1 MSEKRIKSY
10 DDYKKNRKNG
20 RKVMSENTF
29 TKKIKHIIEDT
40 TKENELRGYS
50 MKIMFECIAIQ
61 QHIPFLEQHL
71 EDGESNIYRTIN
83 NIVKAKARSIAEIL
97 YLNSEDIVNLKIN
110 THGKKDDRLWDLIV
124 TMEERELKL
133 QCVVK
138 YSKVKELLKDKV
150 IEKVE
155 EVDSID
161 ITYIGESYLN
171 KQQYFTKT
179 LKDSLNALDIYTQE
193 LVRINNKL

>member
-29 TKKIKHIIEDT
+29 TKKIRHIMEDT
-40 TKENELRGYS
+40 TKENELKGYS

-97 YLNSEDIVNLKIN
+97 YLNNSEDIVKLKIN
-110 THGKKDDRLWDLIV
+110 THGKKDNRLWDLVVII
-124 TMEERELKL
+124 EERELRL
-133 QCVVK
+133 QCVIK
-138 YSKVKELLKDKV
+138 YSRVKDLLKDKD
-150 IEKVE
+150 IEKVNE
-155 EVDSID
+155 EYVD
-161 ITYIGESYLN
+161 ITYLGESFLN

-179 LKDSLNALDIYTQE
+179 LKESLNALDIYTQE